1 MMEDEL
7 RMDIGYW
14 CLTSNVAPSHHR
26 WAWKVYSFFSP
37 NLPKKWVQKWWKV
50 ILLVVFIDGNLKQ
63 NYPSPNQGPISWQG
77 WYCGGTLRFP
87 WCFLLPRGTLRYR
100 ARCRSPRVASLVCWR
115 ARYVSRPHGKWSAPW
130 MNRPNYMQLP
140 ITAYC
145 NQWFCQCGSSVPSCS
160 FSCKWM

>member
-1 MMEDEL
+1 MHKNITTCTWKSMMEDEL

-77 WYCGGTLRFP
+77 VVLWGYPQIPMMFP
-87 WCFLLPRGTLRYR
+87 AP
-100 ARCRSPRVASLVCWR
+100 
-115 ARYVSRPHGKWSAPW
+115 ARYFALSRT
-130 MNRPNYMQLP
+130 LP
-140 ITAYC
+140 FA
-145 NQWFCQCGSSVPSCS
+145 QSSVARVLARTVRVSTTREVVS
-160 FSCKWM
+160 AMDESTKLYAASYHSLL